1 MTNRERMDESRDK
14 LLSGFNAVIADAE
27 DYLAASV
34 GQAGE
39 AYATARR
46 KLERSLDTARTQ
58 ASEAQRL
65 FARRTRVAARAADRY
80 VHRNPW
86 QSLALAAGV
95 GLLAGLLISRR

>member
-14 LLSGFNAVIADAE
+14 LLTDLNAVIADAE

-39 AYATARR
+39 AYAAARR
-46 KLERSLDTARTQ
+46 KLERSLDTAR
-58 ASEAQRL
+58 AEAAEAQRSL
-65 FARRTRVAARAADRY
+65 ARKTRAAARAADSY

-86 QSLALAAGV
+86 QSVALAAGV
-95 GLLAGLLISRR
+95 GLLAGLLIGRR